1 MAQACAT
8 APAGDS
14 GDGPGARA
22 TVARNARLVSVCTS
36 SVSGAVLASRLVTS
50 LPGPPGDVR
59 TGHGVPLSEVSDMAD
74 APTPAPPARPSTARG
89 PHLQAP
95 PEDPRGLVCP
105 TCGGV
110 VSPGRVHRA
119 LLAAISWFALVPAV
133 AGVLALTVGADAVE
147 RYALLWVGAWAL
159 VGAPAAMVALRR
171 GYTLRCRACGAK
183 GLVAADTFAAR
194 RALAVRPRAA
204 EPVPTGGHVTT
215 LAPLPDGRLAAGV
228 VGGAIRVW
236 DPADAEADP
245 VLLTGHVRDVE
256 HLAVLA
262 DGRLASASRDG
273 SVRVWDLAAGA
284 PPVVLARNDVVA
296 DALAGLPDGRVAWA
310 GRDGLI
316 HLRHPDAPAESLR
329 LLAFQRGRHTR
340 GVTALVALPDGRLV
354 AGGHDDALRV
364 YDPASDGPPVVY
376 GHHTAP
382 VHALA
387 LLADGRLASA
397 EGLLDDGRLGGAV
410 RVQHLEDPAEAPV
423 TGPATGPGEVTV
435 ALATPPHEVA
445 QLRDG
450 RIVALGH
457 DRHLRVLDLAMPGP
471 TPLRVG
477 ERVTHLAA
485 LPDGRIVTSL
495 ADATVEVWDV
505 PGRT

>member
-1 MAQACAT
+1 M
-8 APAGDS
+8 
-14 GDGPGARA
+14 
-22 TVARNARLVSVCTS
+22 SVCAS
-36 SVSGAVLASRLVTS
+36 SVSGAVLASRLDTS
-50 LPGPPGDVR
+50 LPEPPGDVG
-59 TGHGVPLSEVSDMAD
+59 TGHGVTLSEVSDMAD
-74 APTPAPPARPSTARG
+74 APTPASPARPTPAPALRF
-89 PHLQAP
+89 QAP
-95 PEDPRGLVCP
+95 PDDPRGLVCP
-105 TCGGV
+105 TCGV
-110 VSPGRVHRA
+110 VVPPGRVHRA
-119 LLAAISWFALVPAV
+119 FLAAISWFVLVPAV
-133 AGVLALTVGADAVE
+133 AGVLSLALGADAVE
-147 RYALLWVGAWAL
+147 RYALLWLGGWAL

-183 GLVAADTFAAR
+183 GLVAADTFEAR
-194 RALAVRPRAA
+194 HALAVRPRAA

-236 DPADAEADP
+236 DPADADADP

-273 SVRVWDLAAGA
+273 SVRVWDLAGGT
-284 PPVVLARNDVVA
+284 PPVVLARNDIVA
-296 DALAGLPDGRVAWA
+296 DALAAMPDGRVAWA

-316 HLRHPDAPAESLR
+316 RLRHPDAPAESLR

-340 GVTALVALPDGRLV
+340 GVMALVALPDGRLV
-354 AGGHDDALRV
+354 AGGHDDAVHV
-364 YDPASDGPPVVY
+364 YDPASDAPPVVY

-410 RVQHLEDPAEAPV
+410 RVQQLEESDAV
-423 TGPATGPGEVTV
+423 SVTGPGEVTV
-435 ALATPPHEVA
+435 ALATPPREVA

>member
-1 MAQACAT
+1 M
-8 APAGDS
+8 
-14 GDGPGARA
+14 
-22 TVARNARLVSVCTS
+22 SVCTS

-50 LPGPPGDVR
+50 LPESPGDVG
-59 TGHGVPLSEVSDMAD
+59 TGHGVTLSEVSDMAD
-74 APTPAPPARPSTARG
+74 APTPGSPARPSVAR
-89 PHLQAP
+89 AP
-95 PEDPRGLVCP
+95 RLPTLPEDPRGLVCP
-105 TCGGV
+105 TCGTV
-110 VSPGRVHRA
+110 VPPGRVRRA
-119 LLAAISWFALVPAV
+119 FLAAVGWFALVPAL
-133 AGVLALTVGADAVE
+133 AGVLSLTVAAEAIE
-147 RYALLWVGAWAL
+147 RNALLWLAAWAL
-159 VGAPAAMVALRR
+159 IGAPAAMVALRR

-183 GLVAADTFAAR
+183 GLVAADTFEAR
-194 RALAVRPRAA
+194 HALAVRPRAA
-204 EPVPTGGHVTT
+204 RPVPTGGHVTT

-236 DPADAEADP
+236 DPADAGTDATF
-245 VLLTGHVRDVE
+245 LTGHVRDVE

-273 SVRVWDLAAGA
+273 SVRVWDVEGDA
-284 PPVVLARNDVVA
+284 PPVVLARNGIVA
-296 DALAGLPDGRVAWA
+296 DALAGLPDGQVAWA

-329 LLAFQRGRHTR
+329 LLAFQHGRHTR

-354 AGGHDDALRV
+354 AGGNDDALRV
-364 YDPASDGPPVVY
+364 YDPATDSAPVVH

-387 LLADGRLASA
+387 VLADGRIASA
-397 EGLLDDGRLGGAV
+397 EGMLDDGRFGGAV
-410 RVQHLEDPAEAPV
+410 RVQHLKEPGDAPAPAPV
-423 TGPATGPGEVTV
+423 EVTV
-435 ALATPPHEVA
+435 TLATPPREVA

-450 RIVALGH
+450 RLVALGH
-457 DRHLRVLDLAMPGP
+457 DRHLRVLDLATPGP
-471 TPLRVG
+471 TPLRMG

>member
-1 MAQACAT
+1 M
-8 APAGDS
+8 
-14 GDGPGARA
+14 
-22 TVARNARLVSVCTS
+22 SVCAS

-50 LPGPPGDVR
+50 LPEPPGDVR
-59 TGHGVPLSEVSDMAD
+59 TGHGVPLLEVSDMAD
-74 APTPAPPARPSTARG
+74 APTPASPARPSSASAPR
-89 PHLQAP
+89 LQTP

-105 TCGGV
+105 TCGVV

-119 LLAAISWFALVPAV
+119 FLAAISWFALVPAV
-133 AGVLALTVGADAVE
+133 AGVLSLSLGTDAIE
-147 RYALLWVGAWAL
+147 RYALLWLGGWAL

-183 GLVAADTFAAR
+183 GLVAADTFEAR
-194 RALAVRPRAA
+194 LALAVRPRAA

-236 DPADAEADP
+236 DPADADADP

-273 SVRVWDLAAGA
+273 SVRVWDLGGAA

-296 DALAGLPDGRVAWA
+296 DALIGLPDGRVAWA

-316 HLRHPDAPAESLR
+316 RLRHPDAPAESLR
-329 LLAFQRGRHTR
+329 LLAFQHGRHTR

-354 AGGHDDALRV
+354 AGGNDDALRV
-364 YDPASDGPPVVY
+364 YDPATDAPPVVY

-387 LLADGRLASA
+387 LLADGRVASA
-397 EGLLDDGRLGGAV
+397 EGMLDDGRLGGAV
-410 RVQHLEDPAEAPV
+410 RVQQLEESDAASV
-423 TGPATGPGEVTV
+423 TGEVTV
-435 ALATPPHEVA
+435 ALATPPREVA

-450 RIVALGH
+450 RIVTLGH
-457 DRHLRVLDLAMPGP
+457 DRHLRVVDLSTPGP
-471 TPLRVG
+471 TPLRMG

>member
-1 MAQACAT
+1 M
-8 APAGDS
+8 
-14 GDGPGARA
+14 
-22 TVARNARLVSVCTS
+22 SVCASTVS
-36 SVSGAVLASRLVTS
+36 SAVLASRLDTS
-50 LPGPPGDVR
+50 LPGPPGDAW

-74 APTPAPPARPSTARG
+74 APTPASPARPSSAPAAR
-89 PHLQAP
+89 LQAP

-105 TCGGV
+105 TCGV
-110 VSPGRVHRA
+110 VVPPGRVHRA
-119 LLAAISWFALVPAV
+119 FLAAISWFALVPAV
-133 AGVLALTVGADAVE
+133 AGVLSLSVGTDAVE

-183 GLVAADTFAAR
+183 GLVAADTFEAR
-194 RALAVRPRAA
+194 LALAVRPRAA

-236 DPADAEADP
+236 DPADGDADP

-273 SVRVWDLAAGA
+273 SVRVWDLAADA
-284 PPVVLARNDVVA
+284 PPVVLAHNDVVA

-316 HLRHPDAPAESLR
+316 HVRHPDAPAESLR

-364 YDPASDGPPVVY
+364 FDPASDAPPVVY

-397 EGLLDDGRLGGAV
+397 EGMLDDGRFGGAV
-410 RVQHLEDPAEAPV
+410 RVQHLDGPGDGRMPGPV
-423 TGPATGPGEVTV
+423 SGHVSRPVAGPAEVTV
-435 ALATPPHEVA
+435 ALATPPREVA

-457 DRHLRVLDLAMPGP
+457 DRHLRVLDLTMPGP